1 MDCKGCVDRKSTR
14 RVRCGGAMKGKKR
27 QENKNLVM
35 VRSEVVTSVVFVDA
49 AGSETSVHSSA
60 VHFLS
65 PTTLSG

>member
-1 MDCKGCVDRKSTR
+1 VR
-14 RVRCGGAMKGKKR
+14 RYEEHTPGALWRGDERQEPEKKR

>member
-1 MDCKGCVDRKSTR
+1 M
-14 RVRCGGAMKGKKR
+14 RCGGAMKGKKR